1 MRRITAGAVVLLLA
15 AGCSSGGDD
24 SASTTLVPSTTLPPS
39 STSTTLPAR
48 AVTEVDVCALLN
60 ETELTTVLD
69 DAGAGEGAPVEEAET
84 DGGVP
89 AFVAGSCSWPSAA
102 DPALVLSYLAPTTAP
117 SGPQHLEDVLAT
129 DTGFAEGGQVVPRE
143 TGSQTVGLL
152 LDDERMLREVAV
164 VKRSALLY
172 LIVNQDVSG
181 RDEDALTAYSQ
192 LLVAALVRAPR

>member
-1 MRRITAGAVVLLLA
+1 MRRITAGAVVVLLA
-15 AGCSSGGDD
+15 AGCSTGGGD

-39 STSTTLPAR
+39 STSTTLPLR

-60 ETELTTVLD
+60 DTELATVLE
-69 DAGAGEGAPVEEAET
+69 DAGTGEAAPAEEAET
-84 DGGVP
+84 EGGVP

-102 DPALVLSYLAPTTAP
+102 DPALVLSYLAPTTATG
-117 SGPQHLEDVLAT
+117 GPQHLEDVLAT
-129 DTGFAEGGQVVPRE
+129 NTGFAEGGQVVPRQ
-143 TGSQTVGLL
+143 TGRQTVGLL
-152 LDDERMLREVAV
+152 LDGQERLREVAV

-172 LIVNQDVSG
+172 LIVNQEVSG